1 MGKRGRP
8 LAGAAA
14 AAAAR
19 RENSGSAAAGAAG
32 AGGGGAAAGGG
43 AGGGGG
49 GAGAGGGAAAARAA
63 AARAAAAGVPHPPGS
78 VPLGSPIIATPA
90 NLFGRPSRPPPK
102 QIRRMAKLVANEEA
116 QSWKEKE
123 QAQGAQTS
131 ASADQTEDTMPLY
144 TQLACPPSTYPPKR
158 YCDVTGFPAKY
169 TDPATKIRYARANN
183 YTAIRNMPKET
194 ADAWLALR
202 GDVSN
207 RLR

>member
-1 MGKRGRP
+1 MG
-8 LAGAAA
+8 GAAA
-14 AAAAR
+14 
-19 RENSGSAAAGAAG
+19 
-32 AGGGGAAAGGG
+32 GGAAAGGG
-43 AGGGGG
+43 A
-49 GAGAGGGAAAARAA
+49 AAARVA
-63 AARAAAAGVPHPPGS
+63 AARVPHPPGS

-131 ASADQTEDTMPLY
+131 ASADQTEEDTMPLY

-183 YTAIRNMPKET
+183 YTAMRNMPKET